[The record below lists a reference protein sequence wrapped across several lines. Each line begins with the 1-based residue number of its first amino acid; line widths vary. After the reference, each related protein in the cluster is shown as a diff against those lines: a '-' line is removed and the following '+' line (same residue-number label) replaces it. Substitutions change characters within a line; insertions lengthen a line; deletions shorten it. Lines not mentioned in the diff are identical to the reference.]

1 MPGTDL
7 RRVIDDMSGGS
18 MVPCLVTLR
27 LVQLGRL
34 SRPGTRTVPLRE
46 TVRPVG
52 HIDLVLDRE
61 HDAHGTGLGQVC
73 EFD

>member
-1 MPGTDL
+1 MLGHPSSCALGTAQPVRD
-7 RRVIDDMSGGS
+7 
-18 MVPCLVTLR
+18 T
-27 LVQLGRL
+27 
-34 SRPGTRTVPLRE
+34 TVPLRE

-61 HDAHGTGLGQVC
+61 HDAHETRLGQVC